1 MANFDEII
9 KHYSDVFV
17 SFLKE
22 YGITRSVYRR
32 TFGTS
37 FAARILFFE
46 RIASVEQVR
55 SLVRK
60 QMLLDEYAE
69 SLTPVEMIFIE
80 NYNNIASFLN
90 LPLYEKDNF
99 LQDIKKQQDYPYYGS
114 RLYFIANRAELFA
127 QNSHITALV
136 KNSKTFNDAK
146 DAFEEIV
153 KDNACMV
160 IADIL
165 RNADRLETF
174 WA

>member
-22 YGITRSVYRR
+22 YGITHSVYRR

-37 FAARILFFE
+37 FAARMLFFE

-60 QMLLDEYAE
+60 QMLLEDYTE
-69 SLTPVEMIFIE
+69 SLTPVEMVFIE

-90 LPLYEKDNF
+90 LPLYQKDNF
-99 LQDIKKQQDYPYYGS
+99 LQGIKKQQDYPYYGN
-114 RLYFIANRAELFA
+114 RLYFIDNRAELFA
-127 QNSHITALV
+127 QNTHITALV
-136 KNSKTFNDAK
+136 KNTEGFKNAK
-146 DAFEEIV
+146 NAFEEVI
-153 KDNACMV
+153 KDCTRDV
-160 IADIL
+160 IAEIL
-165 RNADRLETF
+165 HNANRMETF